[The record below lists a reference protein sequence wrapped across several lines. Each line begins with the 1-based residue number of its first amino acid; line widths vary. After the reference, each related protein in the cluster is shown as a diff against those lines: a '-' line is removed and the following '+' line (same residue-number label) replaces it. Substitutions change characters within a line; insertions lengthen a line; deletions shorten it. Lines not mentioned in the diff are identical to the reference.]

1 MDQDPKDRSTSRESM
16 LAVALVVLVGGI
28 ILFFLYFISFGV
40 VGNVLIG
47 AGIIVVIGAFHYLAW
62 GRALSE
68 EVAAERDALK
78 RKESSGT
85 HTARAKAPPGAIQ
98 DMSRTQGIQE

>member
-1 MDQDPKDRSTSRESM
+1 M

-28 ILFFLYFISFGV
+28 ILFFLYFVSLGV

-47 AGIIVVIGAFHYLAW
+47 AGLIVVVGAFHYLAW

-68 EVAAERDALK
+68 EVAAEREALK
-78 RKESSGT
+78 HKEARE
-85 HTARAKAPPGAIQ
+85 ARATKAKTPPDAIQ
-98 DMSRTQGIQE
+98 DLSRTQGIQE